1 MTVMLLNVISVTFG
15 STLNVTISILLIINI
30 SKETMILG
38 SVLLAQAQYF
48 LLIA

>member
-1 MTVMLLNVISVTFG
+1 MTMMLLNVISVTFG
-15 STLNVTISILLIINI
+15 STLNVTISILLIINVC
-30 SKETMILG
+30 KEIMIVG